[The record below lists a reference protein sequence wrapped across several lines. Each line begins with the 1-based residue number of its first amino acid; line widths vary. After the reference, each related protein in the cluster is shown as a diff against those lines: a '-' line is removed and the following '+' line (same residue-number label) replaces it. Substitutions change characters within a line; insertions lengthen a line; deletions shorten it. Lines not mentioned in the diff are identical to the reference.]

1 MFRQYLKQ
9 ALNLMKQNRFFS
21 FVYILGTALAIS
33 MVMMMAIVY
42 YIRTADIAP
51 EVNRGRLC
59 LLDAATSVSKDG
71 QSNWTGNLS
80 FKTIREVYYPLRTPE
95 LVSAYIRPGIFTY
108 NVGEMQLRIPGGK
121 DKFEINLSATD
132 AAYWQMF
139 RFTFIDGKPY
149 TPADFES
156 GLRRIV
162 LSETRARQLFGKPDV
177 AGQGVLLN
185 DVEYTVAGVVRDIS
199 AVNTITCADAWV
211 PFTLYPELMISDGA
225 EGVLGMLE
233 LCIRCRSIDD
243 LSVLRKEIDQ
253 NRKRYNT
260 TLKDWEYIANERG
273 DVRTW
278 RTFILSELDWR
289 TSPSKQLMQYG
300 LLLCIFLLVPAVNLS
315 GLSSSD
321 MVKRIPELGLRKAFG
336 ASRATLIVQV
346 LTENFLYTFLGN
358 SRLAVLLPAGVS
370 AAQPVVWHRTDDW
383 RSESFARHVAESS
396 GVLYHLRGLFVAELA
411 VRLVAGMAFYACFYC
426 KGY

>member
-1 MFRQYLKQ
+1 MLGFLS
-9 ALNLMKQNRFFS
+9 L
-21 FVYILGTALAIS
+21 YI
-33 MVMMMAIVY
+33 
-42 YIRTADIAP
+42 
-51 EVNRGRLC
+51 
-59 LLDAATSVSKDG
+59 
-71 QSNWTGNLS
+71 
-80 FKTIREVYYPLRTPE
+80 
-95 LVSAYIRPGIFTY
+95 
-108 NVGEMQLRIPGGK
+108 
-121 DKFEINLSATD
+121 
-132 AAYWQMF
+132 
-139 RFTFIDGKPY
+139 
-149 TPADFES
+149 
-156 GLRRIV
+156 
-162 LSETRARQLFGKPDV
+162 
-177 AGQGVLLN
+177 
-185 DVEYTVAGVVRDIS
+185 
-199 AVNTITCADAWV
+199 
-211 PFTLYPELMISDGA
+211 PELMISDGA

-346 LTENFLYTFLGN
+346 LTENFLYTFLGGI
-358 SRLAVLLPAGVS
+358 VGLLFSFLLVFLLRN
-370 AAQPVVWHRTDDW
+370 PVVWHRTDDW

-396 GVLYHLRGLFVAELA
+396 GVLYHLRVLFVAELA

>member
-1 MFRQYLKQ
+1 M
-9 ALNLMKQNRFFS
+9 
-21 FVYILGTALAIS
+21 
-33 MVMMMAIVY
+33 
-42 YIRTADIAP
+42 
-51 EVNRGRLC
+51 
-59 LLDAATSVSKDG
+59 SVRC
-71 QSNWTGNLS
+71 NCN
-80 FKTIREVYYPLRTPE
+80 
-95 LVSAYIRPGIFTY
+95 
-108 NVGEMQLRIPGGK
+108 PGGK

-278 RTFILSELDWR
+278 RTFILSKLDWR

-346 LTENFLYTFLGN
+346 LTENFLYTFLGGIVGLLFSFLLVFLLRN
-358 SRLAVLLPAGVS
+358 LLFGIEQMTGEVSLSPGMLLNLPVFFITFGFCLLLNLLSALLPAWLSTRVS
-370 AAQPVVWHRTDDW
+370 IVKAIND
-383 RSESFARHVAESS
+383 
-396 GVLYHLRGLFVAELA
+396 
-411 VRLVAGMAFYACFYC
+411 
-426 KGY
+426 K